1 MVVPSCTTSQ
11 SFIPQSRK
19 QPLVVQGRVKQS
31 QSISLSILE
40 FVFFGEN
47 VRTYWDATVDLED
60 LFNLIN
66 IFTTNNLPL
75 CVYEIVKLFVVVVT
89 SDNMVKGRG
98 VNLGS
103 IDQTRS

>member
-1 MVVPSCTTSQ
+1 MG
-11 SFIPQSRK
+11 K
-19 QPLVVQGRVKQS
+19 M
-31 QSISLSILE
+31 
-40 FVFFGEN
+40 FVHIEMQ
-47 VRTYWDATVDLED
+47 RCDLGD
-60 LFNLIN
+60 LFDLIN

>member
-1 MVVPSCTTSQ
+1 MGKMFVH
-11 SFIPQSRK
+11 IEM
-19 QPLVVQGRVKQS
+19 QPC
-31 QSISLSILE
+31 
-40 FVFFGEN
+40 
-47 VRTYWDATVDLED
+47 DLEG

-66 IFTTNNLPL
+66 IFTSNNLSL
-75 CVYEIVKLFVVVVT
+75 CVCEIVKLFVVVVT